1 MATCAMRT
9 GWLASA
15 GTSKYSSICPKILQ
29 SALVYPNVPNSTTIL
44 TQKRSLFV
52 LPIGLDV
59 GILGITAYFITRL
72 KKADPTN
79 VAQIFGPDPWS
90 KESELHPEKVVKCI
104 AHRGASLDAPENT
117 MQAFK
122 YCVDRDCNFVELD
135 VRSSRDGH
143 LVLLHDE
150 GLGRLTGTEI
160 NNVHVMD
167 WDEIKNIDIG
177 ANHPNRQQFKEVH
190 LCLLDD
196 ALKYLLANDVRVI
209 IDVKGEDK
217 EVVEGIVKAFSDQPT
232 LHQRAVVTSFNPF
245 VLYRIRHKNPKI
257 VGAMSYRPYCFSA
270 QDYDAE
276 NGPSNP
282 RFGGNMLVQ
291 GALRLADW
299 VHARA
304 WRLCARWCGVS
315 AVLLHKDIV
324 HPSEV
329 QYWRSR
335 GVRCAG
341 WSVNRPLEKLYWRG
355 VLRAPYLASTLLGE
369 PDMTKGVSKSEPLKR
384 SNKILNSNCI

>member
-9 GWLASA
+9 GWLASV

-29 SALVYPNVPNSTTIL
+29 SALVYPNVLNSTTIL
-44 TQKRSLFV
+44 TQKSNETDDEEPQAIARYNLMPPRFRLHRDIIFSLEDLFV

-59 GILGITAYFITRL
+59 GILGVTAYFITRL
-72 KKADPTN
+72 KKADPSN

-150 GLGRLTGTEI
+150 GLGRLTGAEI

-217 EVVEGIVKAFSDQPT
+217 EVVDGIVKAFSDQPN

-245 VLYRIRHKNPKI
+245 VLYRVLLEVAR
-257 VGAMSYRPYCFSA
+257 R
-270 QDYDAE
+270 
-276 NGPSNP
+276 
-282 RFGGNMLVQ
+282 
-291 GALRLADW
+291 ALR
-299 VHARA
+299 
-304 WRLCARWCGVS
+304 RLVGQPAAGE
-315 AVLLHKDIV
+315 AVLA
-324 HPSEV
+324 
-329 QYWRSR
+329 RSS
-335 GVRCAG
+335 A
-341 WSVNRPLEKLYWRG
+341 RPLPRQHAAG
-355 VLRAPYLASTLLGE
+355 GA
-369 PDMTKGVSKSEPLKR
+369 
-384 SNKILNSNCI
+384 